1 MNTLHKSLLIGM
13 TVLGLGSAG
22 FAAQAQTPAQDTAGR
37 HGHAVTQEERAA
49 RHAEHRAKF
58 AAHLAQRQAKLHEQ
72 LKLTAAQ
79 EPAWQA
85 YVAAT
90 APQPAT
96 ARAERTSNAQLPAP
110 ERMEKRLEMAKQH
123 LAKQEARLAA
133 LKTFYAVLTPEQQKT
148 FDSATARQGRGHGH
162 GRHHMPR
169 HG

>member
-22 FAAQAQTPAQDTAGR
+22 FTAQAQEQNAAGR
-37 HGHAVTQEERAA
+37 HGHAVSQEERAA

-85 YVAAT
+85 YIAAT
-90 APQPAT
+90 APQPVA
-96 ARAERTSNAQLPAP
+96 ARAERSSYAQLSAP

-148 FDSATARQGRGHGH
+148 FDSATARQGRGHG
-162 GRHHMPR
+162 RHHMPR